1 MREMSVTEQ
10 RYKGIPAVIADG
22 RTVSEVS
29 GDLGTFRLNPLTD
42 LIRLSTNRRA
52 TVDVKTTHRLQE
64 GLGQAPVADRRRAIP
79 LIATGARLDGSTA
92 YGAFQYR
99 WPCCHALFLTAS
111 TTSFCRIS
119 PTSLPSDV
127 VIGELSSW

>member
-1 MREMSVTEQ
+1 MREMSVAEQ
-10 RYKGIPAVIADG
+10 RYKGILEVIEDG

-29 GDLGTFRLNPLTD
+29 SDLGTFRLNPLTD

-52 TVDVKTTHRLQE
+52 MVDVKTTHRLQE
-64 GLGQAPVADRRRAIP
+64 GLGQAPVADRRRTIP

-99 WPCCHALFLTAS
+99 WPCCNSIFLTTS
-111 TTSFCRIS
+111 TTFFFRIS
-119 PTSLPSDV
+119 TTILPSDF
-127 VIGELSSW
+127 VIGELSSL